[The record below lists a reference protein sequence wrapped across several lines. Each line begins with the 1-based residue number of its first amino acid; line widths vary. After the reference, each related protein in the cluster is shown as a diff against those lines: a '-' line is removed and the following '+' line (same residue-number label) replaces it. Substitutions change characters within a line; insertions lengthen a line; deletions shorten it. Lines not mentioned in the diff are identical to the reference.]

1 MKVVSRYV
9 REQKRYTKND
19 LKSKF
24 SFDEDGVE
32 KFIKNLKAY
41 GVLKSV
47 KNTDDQL
54 EMSDLVDDDV
64 EITDETAE
72 SGDCLYVFTYVGV
85 ITCGSRVIKVY
96 PKYLLSKK
104 DDNVL
109 DEMKQVVKVLE
120 RYSRSE
126 EQIINV
132 FNGDGENRSFNIL
145 AVILF
150 LINDYYEYGIYTNSE
165 DIIEVNGEGEILWGK
180 TIDESFAMI
189 EDNRPYYMELYT
201 EKSVEDDMDY
211 FKRLHECVLTECS
224 RQLRDAQLD
233 ALFDMDVIELSEE
246 TLADFGDKEYVL
258 ERIIKELNLQFNT
271 HRQILLKTLYAY
283 VSQDRKMLDEN
294 DGISMFGTTAY
305 HAVWEKACAE
315 VFDNKLNTTLA
326 QLKMTVPLAEKY
338 NSKTIKR
345 QKLIDIIEKPIW
357 QGEDTEAKA
366 ADTLIPDLI
375 SIPFGPAPHPLQ
387 SPDDDSMDCNG
398 NYREAS
404 FFSRFYPEKVIQVTG
419 NTYWS
424 RLEDAESDMY
434 ILPCV
439 INMDDNCV
447 EGQACYEI
455 YLVAP
460 DKSVVPLCNTIM
472 ACDLI
477 KSAVKDLYMQ
487 IEVLAS
493 HVNIDNKARS
503 VIDAYL
509 NKDKKVLSKT
519 FKVPEPSSD
528 DFMTDIDLPFK

>member
-1 MKVVSRYV
+1 M
-9 REQKRYTKND
+9 
-19 LKSKF
+19 
-24 SFDEDGVE
+24 E

-109 DEMKQVVKVLE
+109 EEMKQVVKVLE

-150 LINDYYEYGIYTNSE
+150 LINDYYEYGIYTNCE

-211 FKRLHECVLTECS
+211 FKRLHEFVLTECS

-233 ALFDMDVIELSEE
+233 ALFDMDAIELSEE

-305 HAVWEKACAE
+305 HAVWEKVCAE

-326 QLKMTVPLAEKY
+326 QLKMIVPLADKY
-338 NSKTIKR
+338 NSKTAKR

-357 QGEDTEAKA
+357 QGDDTEAKA

-375 SIPFGPAPHPLQ
+375 SIPSVDGKDWFIIFDAKYYNLQLEKGKSLRGNPGVGDVTKQYLYQLAYKDFINAHGIAEVRNCFLMPTEKKDIVKKGCARMAMLEVLNLKNIQIRLIPATELY
-387 SPDDDSMDCNG
+387 D
-398 NYREAS
+398 NYL
-404 FFSRFYPEKVIQVTG
+404 TG
-419 NTYWS
+419 NHMDIT
-424 RLEDAESDMY
+424 RLE
-434 ILPCV
+434 L
-439 INMDDNCV
+439 
-447 EGQACYEI
+447 
-455 YLVAP
+455 
-460 DKSVVPLCNTIM
+460 
-472 ACDLI
+472 
-477 KSAVKDLYMQ
+477 
-487 IEVLAS
+487 
-493 HVNIDNKARS
+493 
-503 VIDAYL
+503 
-509 NKDKKVLSKT
+509 
-519 FKVPEPSSD
+519 
-528 DFMTDIDLPFK
+528 

>member
-1 MKVVSRYV
+1 MMKVVSRYV

-24 SFDEDGVE
+24 FFDEDGVE

-224 RQLRDAQLD
+224 RQLRDAQFRCSL
-233 ALFDMDVIELSEE
+233 
-246 TLADFGDKEYVL
+246 
-258 ERIIKELNLQFNT
+258 
-271 HRQILLKTLYAY
+271 
-283 VSQDRKMLDEN
+283 
-294 DGISMFGTTAY
+294 
-305 HAVWEKACAE
+305 
-315 VFDNKLNTTLA
+315 
-326 QLKMTVPLAEKY
+326 
-338 NSKTIKR
+338 
-345 QKLIDIIEKPIW
+345 
-357 QGEDTEAKA
+357 
-366 ADTLIPDLI
+366 
-375 SIPFGPAPHPLQ
+375 
-387 SPDDDSMDCNG
+387 
-398 NYREAS
+398 
-404 FFSRFYPEKVIQVTG
+404 
-419 NTYWS
+419 
-424 RLEDAESDMY
+424 
-434 ILPCV
+434 
-439 INMDDNCV
+439 
-447 EGQACYEI
+447 
-455 YLVAP
+455 
-460 DKSVVPLCNTIM
+460 
-472 ACDLI
+472 
-477 KSAVKDLYMQ
+477 
-487 IEVLAS
+487 
-493 HVNIDNKARS
+493 
-503 VIDAYL
+503 
-509 NKDKKVLSKT
+509 
-519 FKVPEPSSD
+519 
-528 DFMTDIDLPFK
+528 